1 MPPLFISS
9 TGEKMTDK
17 MLDIQI
23 VRALKAT
30 GPLTRKQ
37 IITRVND
44 NQLDVEAT
52 LDAMITIGCLRA
64 ELSTT
69 FKGHFEYHLKTNFG
83 ESDCK
88 RSDHRQKIAMYV
100 AHHGSA
106 SKGVIPPVTGILFS
120 EGLDRAIWKAAN
132 TGRWMM
138 VREIRDILTAVGFRR
153 DDVVARI
160 QYHINTG
167 RWFDRQAGS
176 RNAQFFMLRS
186 DVECPEIYG
195 TKPKRGENRVC
206 ATLDDAGLFPAP
218 AATAVIT
225 SESEPVKAT
234 MFPVDTAVDLVKD
247 TYFPLSILGET
258 IMDGALAHARLL
270 VKADGTL
277 SEAVWA
283 ILGDGEEY
291 SSTDI
296 VALLKQFGYT
306 SSQISPLLSK
316 RYAEGLLTR
325 RLVMIDG
332 RWVNIYKKAA
342 ELPEKYT
349 MQKSV
354 VSAIVEAQQPKEKE
368 LIAATHEINMMDLE
382 EKPELFDSRLR
393 IKGVEIDI
401 VDFTTLYKEL
411 SDAGFVRDMHK
422 LSSEKPGNRL
432 LTTTHVI
439 KGVPFER
446 DELSLLAKAM
456 YTLANRFKLAIVV

>member
-9 TGEKMTDK
+9 TGEKMTDRL
-17 MLDIQI
+17 LDIQI
-23 VRALKAT
+23 VRALKAS

-52 LDAMITIGCLRA
+52 LDAMSTIGCLRA

-69 FKGHFEYHLKTNFG
+69 FKGQFEYHLKTNFG

-100 AHHGSA
+100 AHHGSG
-106 SKGVIPPVTGILFS
+106 SKEVIPPVTGILFS

-138 VREIRDILTAVGFRR
+138 VREIRDILTSVGFRR

-206 ATLDDAGLFPAP
+206 AALDDAGLFPAP
-218 AATAVIT
+218 AAETTVIIN
-225 SESEPVKAT
+225 ESEPVKAT
-234 MFPVDTAVDLVKD
+234 MSPVDTVVDLVKD

-258 IMDGALAHARLL
+258 IMDGALEHARLL

-325 RLVMIDG
+325 RLVMVDG
-332 RWVNIYKKAA
+332 RWVNVYKKAG

-354 VSAIVEAQQPKEKE
+354 VSAIVEAQQPPEEKV
-368 LIAATHEINMMDLE
+368 IAATHEVTKE
-382 EKPELFDSRLR
+382 AVPELFDSSIR

-422 LSSEKPGNRL
+422 PSSEKPGNRL

>member
-1 MPPLFISS
+1 
-9 TGEKMTDK
+9 MTDK

-138 VREIRDILTAVGFRR
+138 VREIRDILTSVGFRR
-153 DDVVARI
+153 DDIVARI

-195 TKPKRGENRVC
+195 TKPKLRGETQVV
-206 ATLDDAGLFPAP
+206 AALDDVGFFTSPP
-218 AATAVIT
+218 VSPRVIASNLGPIT
-225 SESEPVKAT
+225 DILSPKPVG
-234 MFPVDTAVDLVKD
+234 
-247 TYFPLSILGET
+247 TYFPLSNLGET
-258 IMDGALAHARLL
+258 IMDAALAHARLL

-332 RWVNIYKKAA
+332 RRNFRRNT
-342 ELPEKYT
+342 LC
-349 MQKSV
+349 KS
-354 VSAIVEAQQPKEKE
+354 
-368 LIAATHEINMMDLE
+368 
-382 EKPELFDSRLR
+382 
-393 IKGVEIDI
+393 
-401 VDFTTLYKEL
+401 L
-411 SDAGFVRDMHK
+411 SF
-422 LSSEKPGNRL
+422 L
-432 LTTTHVI
+432 L
-439 KGVPFER
+439 
-446 DELSLLAKAM
+446 
-456 YTLANRFKLAIVV
+456 

>member
-1 MPPLFISS
+1 M
-9 TGEKMTDK
+9 
-17 MLDIQI
+17 
-23 VRALKAT
+23 
-30 GPLTRKQ
+30 
-37 IITRVND
+37 
-44 NQLDVEAT
+44 
-52 LDAMITIGCLRA
+52 
-64 ELSTT
+64 

-100 AHHGSA
+100 SHHGSG
-106 SKGVIPPVTGILFS
+106 SNVVLPTVPGILFS
-120 EGLDRAIWKAAN
+120 EGLDRAIWKASN

-153 DDVVARI
+153 DDVVSRI

-167 RWFDRQAGS
+167 RWFERQAGS
-176 RNAQFFMLRS
+176 RNAQFFMLRD

-195 TKPKRGENRVC
+195 TKPKRGETKAVVV
-206 ATLDDAGLFPAP
+206 LDDAGFQSPSIAP
-218 AATAVIT
+218 SAVIA
-225 SESEPVKAT
+225 SNPG
-234 MFPVDTAVDLVKD
+234 PITAEVTKSNNSLKFIDGN
-247 TYFPLSILGET
+247 YFPISSLSEELRQICV
-258 IMDGALAHARLL
+258 DQAKLL
-270 VKADGTL
+270 VKTDGTL
-277 SEAVWA
+277 SESIWS
-283 ILGDGEEY
+283 ILSDTEEY
-291 SSTDI
+291 SSSDLVT
-296 VALLKQFGYT
+296 LLKPFGYT

-316 RYAEGLLTR
+316 RFAENLLTR
-325 RLVMIDG
+325 RLVLVDG
-332 RWVNIYKKAA
+332 RWVNVYKKAA

-354 VSAIVEAQQPKEKE
+354 VSAIVEAQQATEVE
-368 LIAATHEINMMDLE
+368 VIAATQEVMKSE
-382 EKPELFDSRLR
+382 PVSKPELFDSSIR

-422 LSSEKPGNRL
+422 QTSEKSGNRL

-446 DELSLLAKAM
+446 EELGLLAKAM

>member
-1 MPPLFISS
+1 
-9 TGEKMTDK
+9 MTDK
-17 MLDIQI
+17 LLDIQI
-23 VRALKAT
+23 VRALKAV
-30 GPLTRKQ
+30 GPLTRRQ

-52 LDAMITIGCLRA
+52 LDAMCTLGCLRA
-64 ELSTT
+64 ELSTA
-69 FKGHFEYHLKTNFG
+69 FKGQFEYHLKTNFG

-100 AHHGSA
+100 SHHGSN
-106 SKGVIPPVTGILFS
+106 SKEVTPTVPGILFS

-138 VREIRDILTAVGFRR
+138 VREIRDILTSVGFRK
-153 DDVVARI
+153 DDVVARV
-160 QYHINTG
+160 QYHINAG

-186 DVECPEIYG
+186 EVECPEVYG
-195 TKPKRGENRVC
+195 SKSKKEAIP
-206 ATLDDAGLFPAP
+206 FPSPFVAP
-218 AATAVIT
+218 TPVIT
-225 SESEPVKAT
+225 SSPAPIAAEITKSEAELKYL
-234 MFPVDTAVDLVKD
+234 DGD
-247 TYFPLSILGET
+247 YFPISSLHDELRQICIDQT
-258 IMDGALAHARLL
+258 KLL
-270 VKADGTL
+270 VKTDGTL
-277 SEAVWA
+277 SEAIWS
-283 ILGDGEEY
+283 ILSDTEEY
-291 SSTDI
+291 SSSDLVT
-296 VALLKQFGYT
+296 LLKPFGYT

-325 RLVMIDG
+325 RLVQIDG
-332 RWVNIYKKAA
+332 RSINVYKKAA

-354 VSAIVEAQQPKEKE
+354 VSAIVEAQQPQEE
-368 LIAATHEINMMDLE
+368 EVIAATQEVTKTPVEPVI
-382 EKPELFDSRLR
+382 KPELFDSQIR

-411 SDAGFVRDMHK
+411 SESGFVRDMHK
-422 LSSEKPGNRL
+422 ANSEKSGNRL

-446 DELSLLAKAM
+446 EELVQLAKSM